1 MSYNTGRTAGNT
13 WGFRKL
19 SKKLFVEEED
29 LINDSFRLGVSIF
42 NDGFR
47 PTFIVG
53 LWRGGSTVGIY
64 VQECLEYLGIRTDHI
79 SLRTSYAGMTAYGEM
94 VNDPRK
100 NIRVHGAQYL
110 LESLNADDS
119 LLIVDDVCGSG
130 WTLAT
135 VVGRLKSR
143 LRRNM
148 PRQVKTAVVWNRPV
162 SNRSGLQ
169 PDYSV
174 YETEKWLVLPYEL
187 DGLTEKEIAEHKPY
201 VADLLA

>member
-1 MSYNTGRTAGNT
+1 MSYKTERAAGSA
-13 WGFRKL
+13 WGQVEL
-19 SKKLFVEEED
+19 TNKLFIEEEE
-29 LINDSFRLGVSIF
+29 LINDSFRLGVNIF

-64 VQECLEYLGIRTDHI
+64 VQECLEYLGIQTDHI

-94 VNDPRK
+94 VNDPHS
-100 NIRVHGAQYL
+100 NIRVHGTQYL
-110 LESLNADDS
+110 LESLSADDS

-130 WTLAT
+130 WTLTT
-135 VVGRLKSR
+135 VVSRLKSR

-148 PRQVKTAVVWNRPV
+148 PNQLRTAVVWHKPE

-187 DGLTEKEIAEHKPY
+187 DGLTEDEIAIHKPY